1 MCTLGFFPFLG
12 GKFPPRITPFRWR
25 ARSLS
30 HPQGRQ
36 LAGFRSPLTAADLQL
51 RARPDHPPLHAP
63 ASLPAS
69 LPPSPST
76 KLPTGEGGVASFK
89 PRPPNPTQ
97 PVRERKRSKPH
108 PLSPLLLSVGPA
120 GCPLSLSCSRLA
132 PSLPRQP
139 PPAGEGESRQ
149 TGRRVCWP
157 LSYAGLGGGGGN
169 WGRGGWR
176 ITGAEAGGAASLF
189 REPSPLPVPQL
200 VRLCP
205 CRSSPAPTTARAA
218 EEKRPAAAA
227 AAASSPTRQPWK
239 TRTSRLGSPRPRT
252 TRPGLSP
259 RSSTSS

>member
-1 MCTLGFFPFLG
+1 MLVPLSTLGFFPFLG

-25 ARSLS
+25 A
-30 HPQGRQ
+30 
-36 LAGFRSPLTAADLQL
+36 
-51 RARPDHPPLHAP
+51 
-63 ASLPAS
+63 ASLPHPAGPAAGSPSQPAHCGGPAAAGTARPPPPAS
-69 LPPSPST
+69 PRPSPE
-76 KLPTGEGGVASFK
+76 LPTVEGGVASLK

-108 PLSPLLLSVGPA
+108 PLSSLLLSVGPA
-120 GCPLSLSCSRLA
+120 GCPLSLPCSRLA
-132 PSLPRQP
+132 RSLPRQP

-205 CRSSPAPTTARAA
+205 FQSPPAPTAARAA

-227 AAASSPTRQPWK
+227 AAAASPTRQPWK